1 MAYHRTPV
9 GVLNGNWRNRDYFF
23 YAKAKEQPYTR
34 EQMERIMLKKKLR
47 AAYWKQRLV
56 NALDALRTVDAQG
69 WEQWFDNDSNMPSE
83 GTDQEYT
90 ELIEARV
97 RELTGSFPV
106 IKSTICRDIF
116 IWKDDL
122 GVFVYSKEVGK
133 KPVYVIPFESIEMAK
148 DFING
153 LPFTNCGYG
162 FILDLLPSPI
172 TAMSQ
177 VESE

>member
-1 MAYHRTPV
+1 MRRTPV

-34 EQMERIMLKKKLR
+34 EQMERIMFKKKLR

-56 NALDALRTVDAQG
+56 NAMDVLRSADPQG
-69 WEQWFDNDSNMPSE
+69 WERWYDNDSNVPA
-83 GTDQEYT
+83 DA
-90 ELIEARV
+90 LDKDIALLVEARV
-97 RELTGSFPV
+97 REIKGEFPQFN
-106 IKSTICRDIF
+106 ITIERDIF
-116 IWKDDL
+116 IWSDSL

-133 KPVYVIPFESIEMAK
+133 KPIYPIEFSTIEEART
-148 DFING
+148 FIQG

-162 FILDLLPSPI
+162 NVLDLLPSPI
-172 TAMSQ
+172 QQAR